1 MRTGLKCP
9 WYALV
14 CLIVAGDALS
24 LHADDNASPH
34 LRYLWKSPHHSNGI
48 TRAVLFAADGAQVVS
63 AGDDGTVKFLRRS
76 DGGVITNVT
85 AHSGSVYGLALSADG
100 SLIASGGQDGLL
112 KIWRATDAAPLR
124 SFLAHTSIVASVAFS
139 PDGSL
144 VASGGGPDNQLKIWR
159 VADGELVRT
168 ITAKTHRGMLS
179 VAFSPDGRFV
189 AGSGPVIW
197 LLNDGSLVRTLGDS
211 GADDVKFS
219 PDGSRIC
226 VQQHYTIFVVNLN
239 NGLLEPVPSPSFR
252 PWSAF
257 SPDGVSLFSVSVSGE
272 TAWAD
277 FRSRTAI
284 TNYCSGVEPC
294 FYSDRYSSVAF
305 DPQMRAVALGTEA
318 GDVVL
323 AELPLWV
330 SHIQHAG
337 ANLTIQWQG
346 GTGPFQLQSNREV
359 GSQTWE
365 DIGPPVTGST
375 VSAPVSA
382 SSAFYRVRDLSR

>member
-9 WYALV
+9 WHTLV
-14 CLIVAGDALS
+14 GLAVAAAALS

-34 LRYLWKSPHHSNGI
+34 LRYLWKFPHHSNGV
-48 TRAVLFAADGAQVVS
+48 TRAVLFTPDGARLIS

-76 DGGVITNVT
+76 DGGLITNVT

-100 SLIASGGQDGLL
+100 NLLASGGQDGLL
-112 KIWRATDAAPLR
+112 KIWQAGDAALLR
-124 SFLAHTSIVASVAFS
+124 SVPAHTSIVAAVAFS

-144 VASGGGPDNQLKIWR
+144 VASGGGPDNQLKLWR
-159 VADGELVRT
+159 VAAGQLVRT

-179 VAFSPDGRFV
+179 VAFSPDGRFI

-197 LLNDGSLVRTLGDS
+197 LLSDGSLVRTLGDS

-257 SPDGVSLFSVSVSGE
+257 SPDGVSIFSVSVSGE
-272 TAWAD
+272 TVWAD
-277 FRSRTAI
+277 FRSRSVI
-284 TNYCSGVEPC
+284 THYCSGVEPC
-294 FYSDRYSSVAF
+294 FHADRYSSVSF

-318 GDVVL
+318 GEVIL
-323 AELPLWV
+323 AELPLWI
-330 SHIQHAG
+330 SNSQRAG
-337 ANLTIQWQG
+337 TDLTIQWQG
-346 GTGPFQLQSNREV
+346 GSGPFQLQSIPEV

-365 DIGPPVTGST
+365 DIGPPVTGGT
-375 VSAPVSA
+375 VSAPISA